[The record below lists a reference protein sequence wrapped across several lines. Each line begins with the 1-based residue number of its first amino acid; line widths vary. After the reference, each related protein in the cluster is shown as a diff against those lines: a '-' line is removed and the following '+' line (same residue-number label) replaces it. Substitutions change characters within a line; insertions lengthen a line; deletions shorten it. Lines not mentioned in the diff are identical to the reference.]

1 MLNSFSEFV
10 QFLLEAAS
18 RMFQPNEEEYPA
30 IGVQPY
36 SGDGTSQWL
45 DF

>member
-1 MLNSFSEFV
+1 MLNSFGEFV

-18 RMFQPNEEEYPA
+18 RTFQPDEAEYPA

-36 SGDGTSQWL
+36 SGDGSSQWL